1 MKILCEE
8 RKIYYCAPEEIG
20 CARAEM
26 MNALGRRLV
35 EMLADLPK
43 GKEVRV
49 SYMEARNHTWEENP
63 LEMYYKIQ
71 LTVQEIPG
79 RPENEV
85 EPDGGVRTV
94 SCLVQSRR
102 TIRSARRTAA
112 ACSRAVKRA
121 WSL

>member
-35 EMLADLPK
+35 EMLADLPE
-43 GKEVRV
+43 GKEARV
-49 SYMEARNHTWEENP
+49 SYMEARSHTWEENP

-85 EPDGGVRTV
+85 EPDGGVRMV
-94 SCLVQSRR
+94 NDDAER
-102 TIRSARRTAA
+102 
-112 ACSRAVKRA
+112 
-121 WSL
+121 

>member
-26 MNALGRRLV
+26 MNALGRRLM

-43 GKEVRV
+43 GKEARV
-49 SYMEARNHTWEENP
+49 SYMEGISHTWEENP
-63 LEMYYKIQ
+63 LEMCYKIQ

-85 EPDGGVRTV
+85 EPTV
-94 SCLVQSRR
+94 IKENDV
-102 TIRSARRTAA
+102 AGAA
-112 ACSRAVKRA
+112 EKR
-121 WSL
+121 

>member
-35 EMLADLPK
+35 EMLADLPE
-43 GKEVRV
+43 GKDARV
-49 SYMEARNHTWEENP
+49 SYMEGISHTWEE
-63 LEMYYKIQ
+63 IR

-79 RPENEV
+79 RPEVEV
-85 EPDGGVRTV
+85 EPDGDVGM
-94 SCLVQSRR
+94 
-102 TIRSARRTAA
+102 
-112 ACSRAVKRA
+112 VK
-121 WSL
+121 

>member
-20 CARAEM
+20 YARAEM
-26 MNALGRRLV
+26 MNALGRRLM

-43 GKEVRV
+43 GKEACVR
-49 SYMEARNHTWEENP
+49 EENP
-63 LEMYYKIQ
+63 LEMNYKIQ

-85 EPDGGVRTV
+85 EPTV
-94 SCLVQSRR
+94 IKENDV
-102 TIRSARRTAA
+102 AGAA
-112 ACSRAVKRA
+112 EKR
-121 WSL
+121 